1 MVTIQNA
8 ENALKSVYLG
18 VVANQLNTKSNPLFA
33 KIKQSDAN
41 IWGKDIIKLAPFG
54 INGGIGAGTETGA
67 LPTPAGNNYVQFKTA
82 LKNLFG
88 RIEISDKAVRAS
100 ANAGGAF
107 VNLLADEMEGLVKA
121 STFNLGR
128 MIYGD
133 GTGLLATVS
142 AEATTS
148 SSSIVVDDTRNII
161 EGMVLDIFTAGGD
174 VVMSGKRVVY
184 VDRLNN
190 AVYIGNITATVTA
203 GSTLYVQ
210 GSKNNEITG
219 LEAIFGTGS
228 LYGLNRTDYP
238 WLSPYVNTD
247 AVSMDDVTLQNTID
261 ALEDKAGSEVDFIAC
276 SRSARKAYQQYLT
289 YYRRNIDVAELAGGF
304 KAITFN
310 GIPVVADRFIAEG
323 TAYFLNTK
331 DFTIHQLCD
340 WQWLEGEDGKIL
352 KQNPGYPSY
361 SATLVKYADLICDRP
376 LAQAKLS
383 NISGTISSPYSE
395 IITAIEKQ
403 QTE

>member
-67 LPTPAGNNYVQFKTA
+67 LPTAAGNNYVQFKTA

-100 ANAGGAF
+100 SNAGGAF

-133 GTGLLATVS
+133 GTGLLATVTTEAG
-142 AEATTS
+142 AEAVS
-148 SSSIVVDDTRNII
+148 LVVDDARNLI
-161 EGMVLDIFTAGGD
+161 EGMVVDIFDGEGN
-174 VVMSGKRVVY
+174 VVVSGKRVTF
-184 VDRLNN
+184 VDRTNKTIYVGVLSKVIPQG
-190 AVYIGNITATVTA
+190 AK
-203 GSTLYVQ
+203 LYVQ
-210 GSKNNEITG
+210 GSKDNEITG
-219 LEAIFGTGS
+219 LEAIFGNGN

-238 WLSPYVNTD
+238 WLSPYVNNNSV
-247 AVSMDDVTLQNTID
+247 AMDDVTLQTTID
-261 ALEDKAGSEVDFIAC
+261 AIEDKAGSEVDFIAC

-289 YYRRNIDVAELAGGF
+289 YYRRNIDVTELAGGF

-310 GIPVVADRFIAEG
+310 GIPVVADRFIKDG

-331 DFTIHQLCD
+331 DFTLHQLCD

-352 KQNPGYPSY
+352 KQNPGFPSY

-376 LAQAKLS
+376 VAQAKLS
-383 NISGTISSPYSE
+383 NISGTISNPYAE
-395 IITAIEKQ
+395 IITAIESKA
-403 QTE
+403 

>member
-1 MVTIQNA
+1 MVTIKNA

-18 VVANQLNTKSNPLFA
+18 VIANQLNTKANPLLA
-33 KIKQSDAN
+33 KIKQTDSN

-67 LPTPAGNNYVQFKTA
+67 LPTPAGNSYVQFKTA

-100 ANAGGAF
+100 SNAGGAF

-128 MIYGD
+128 MVYGD
-133 GTGLLATVS
+133 GTGLLAEVT
-142 AEATTS
+142 AEAGAES
-148 SSSIVVDDTRNII
+148 ASVVVDDTRNLI
-161 EGMVLDIFTAGGD
+161 EGMVVDIFDTEGN
-174 VVMSGKRVVY
+174 VVVSGKRITF
-184 VDRLNN
+184 VDRQ
-190 AVYIGNITATVTA
+190 AKTVYLGIISKVVPQGAK
-203 GSTLYVQ
+203 LYVQ
-210 GSKNNEITG
+210 GSKDNEITG
-219 LEAIFGTGS
+219 LEAIFGNGN

-238 WLSPYVNTD
+238 WLKPYVND
-247 AVSMDDVTLQNTID
+247 ASVPMDDVTLQTTID
-261 ALEDKAGSEVDFIAC
+261 AIEDKAGSEVDFIAC
-276 SRSARKAYQQYLT
+276 SRSARKAYEQYLT

-310 GIPVVADRFIAEG
+310 GIPVVADRFIKEG
-323 TAYFLNTK
+323 TAYLLNTK
-331 DFTIHQLCD
+331 DFALHQLCD

-352 KQNPGYPSY
+352 KQNPGFPSY
-361 SATLVKYADLICDRP
+361 TATLVKYADLICDRP

-383 NISGTISSPYSE
+383 NISGTISNPYAE
-395 IITAIEKQ
+395 IITAIEAKA
-403 QTE
+403 

>member
-1 MVTIQNA
+1 MVTIKNA
-8 ENALKSVYLG
+8 EDALKSVYLG
-18 VVANQLNTKSNPLFA
+18 VVANQLNTKANPLLA
-33 KIKQSDAN
+33 KIKQTDSN

-67 LPTPAGNNYVQFKTA
+67 LPTPAGNSYVQFKTA

-100 ANAGGAF
+100 SNAGGAF

-133 GTGLLATVS
+133 GTGLLATTAQEAS
-142 AEATTS
+142 AESTS
-148 SSSIVVDDTRNII
+148 VVVDDTRNLI
-161 EGMVLDIFTAGGD
+161 EGMVVDIFDAEGN
-174 VVMSGKRVVY
+174 VIVSGKRVVF
-184 VDRLNN
+184 VDRTNK
-190 AVYIGNITATVTA
+190 TVHLGVVSVVVPQGA
-203 GSTLYVQ
+203 KLYVQ
-210 GSKNNEITG
+210 GSKDNEITG
-219 LEAIFGTGS
+219 LEAIFGNGN

-238 WLSPYVNTD
+238 WLKPYVND
-247 AVSMDDVTLQNTID
+247 ASVPMDDVTLQTTID
-261 ALEDKAGSEVDFIAC
+261 AIEDKAGSEVDFIAC

-310 GIPVVADRFIAEG
+310 GIPVVADRFIKDG
-323 TAYFLNTK
+323 SAYFLNTK
-331 DFTIHQLCD
+331 DFALHQLCD

-352 KQNPGYPSY
+352 KQNPGFPSY
-361 SATLVKYADLICDRP
+361 TATLVKYADLICDRP

-383 NISGTISSPYSE
+383 NISGTISNPYAE
-395 IITAIEKQ
+395 IITAIESKA
-403 QTE
+403 

>member
-1 MVTIQNA
+1 MVTIKNA

-18 VVANQLNTKSNPLFA
+18 VIANQLNTKANPLLA
-33 KIKQSDAN
+33 KIKQTDSN

-67 LPTPAGNNYVQFKTA
+67 LPTAAGNNYVQFKTA

-100 ANAGGAF
+100 SNAGGAF

-128 MIYGD
+128 MVYGD
-133 GTGLLATVS
+133 GTGLLAEVATEAS
-142 AEATTS
+142 AEST
-148 SSSIVVDDTRNII
+148 SIVVDDTRNLI
-161 EGMVLDIFTAGGD
+161 EGMVVDIFDTEGN
-174 VVMSGKRVVY
+174 VVVSGKRITY
-184 VDRLNN
+184 VDRQTKT
-190 AVYIGNITATVTA
+190 VYLGIISKVVPQGAK
-203 GSTLYVQ
+203 LYVQ
-210 GSKNNEITG
+210 GSKDNEITG
-219 LEAIFGTGS
+219 LEAIFGNGN

-238 WLSPYVNTD
+238 WLKPYVND
-247 AVSMDDVTLQNTID
+247 ASVPMDDVTLQTTID
-261 ALEDKAGSEVDFIAC
+261 AIEDKAGSEVDFIAC
-276 SRSARKAYQQYLT
+276 SRGARKAYQQYLT

-310 GIPVVADRFIAEG
+310 GIPVVADRFIKEG

-331 DFTIHQLCD
+331 DFALHELCD

-352 KQNPGYPSY
+352 KQNPGFPSY
-361 SATLVKYADLICDRP
+361 TATLVKYADLICDRP
-376 LAQAKLS
+376 LGQAKLS
-383 NISGTISSPYSE
+383 NISGTISNPYAE
-395 IITAIEKQ
+395 IITAIEAKA
-403 QTE
+403 

>member
-67 LPTPAGNNYVQFKTA
+67 LPTAAGNNYVQFKTA

-100 ANAGGAF
+100 SNAGGAF

-133 GTGLLATVS
+133 GTGLLATVT
-142 AEATTS
+142 AEAGAEAVS
-148 SSSIVVDDTRNII
+148 LVVDDARNLI
-161 EGMVLDIFTAGGD
+161 EGMVVDIFDGEGN
-174 VVMSGKRVVY
+174 VVVSGKRVTF
-184 VDRLNN
+184 VDRTNKTIYVGVLSKVIPQG
-190 AVYIGNITATVTA
+190 AK
-203 GSTLYVQ
+203 LYVQ
-210 GSKNNEITG
+210 GSKDNEITG
-219 LEAIFGTGS
+219 LEAIFGNGN

-238 WLSPYVNTD
+238 WLSPYVND
-247 AVSMDDVTLQNTID
+247 NSVAMDDVTLQTTID
-261 ALEDKAGSEVDFIAC
+261 AIEDKAGSEVDFIAC

-310 GIPVVADRFIAEG
+310 GIPVVADRFIKDG

-331 DFTIHQLCD
+331 DFTLHQLCD

-352 KQNPGYPSY
+352 KQNPGFPSY

-376 LAQAKLS
+376 VAQAKLS
-383 NISGTISSPYSE
+383 NISGTISNPYAE
-395 IITAIEKQ
+395 IITAIESKA
-403 QTE
+403 

>member
-1 MVTIQNA
+1 MVTIKNA

-18 VVANQLNTKSNPLFA
+18 VIANQLNTKANPLLA
-33 KIKQSDAN
+33 KIKQTDSN

-67 LPTPAGNNYVQFKTA
+67 LPTPAGNSYVQFKTA

-100 ANAGGAF
+100 SNAGGAF

-128 MIYGD
+128 MVYGD
-133 GTGLLATVS
+133 GTGLLAEVATEAS
-142 AEATTS
+142 AEST
-148 SSSIVVDDTRNII
+148 SIVVDDTRNLI
-161 EGMVLDIFTAGGD
+161 EGMVVDIFDAEGN
-174 VVMSGKRVVY
+174 VLVSGKRVTY
-184 VDRLNN
+184 VDRQTKT
-190 AVYIGNITATVTA
+190 VYLGIISKVVPQGAK
-203 GSTLYVQ
+203 LYVQ
-210 GSKNNEITG
+210 GSKDNEITG
-219 LEAIFGTGS
+219 LEAIFGNGN

-238 WLSPYVNTD
+238 WLKPYVND
-247 AVSMDDVTLQNTID
+247 ASVPMDDVTLQTTID
-261 ALEDKAGSEVDFIAC
+261 AIEDKAGSEVDFIAC

-310 GIPVVADRFIAEG
+310 GIPVVADRFIKEG

-331 DFTIHQLCD
+331 DFALHQLCD

-352 KQNPGYPSY
+352 KQNPGFPSY
-361 SATLVKYADLICDRP
+361 TATLVKYADLICDRP
-376 LAQAKLS
+376 LGQAKLS
-383 NISGTISSPYSE
+383 NISGTISNPYAE
-395 IITAIEKQ
+395 IITAIETKA
-403 QTE
+403 

>member
-18 VVANQLNTKSNPLFA
+18 VIANQLNTKANPLLA
-33 KIKQSDAN
+33 KIKQTDSN

-67 LPTPAGNNYVQFKTA
+67 LPTPAGNSYVQFKTA

-100 ANAGGAF
+100 SNAGGAF

-128 MIYGD
+128 MVYGD
-133 GTGLLATVS
+133 GTGLLAEVATEAS
-142 AEATTS
+142 AEST
-148 SSSIVVDDTRNII
+148 SIVVDDTRNLI
-161 EGMVLDIFTAGGD
+161 EGMVVDIFDTEGN
-174 VVMSGKRVVY
+174 VVVSGKRVTY
-184 VDRLNN
+184 VDRQTKT
-190 AVYIGNITATVTA
+190 VYLGIISKVVPQGAK
-203 GSTLYVQ
+203 LYVQ
-210 GSKNNEITG
+210 GSKDNEITG
-219 LEAIFGTGS
+219 LEAIFGNGN

-238 WLSPYVNTD
+238 WLKPYVND
-247 AVSMDDVTLQNTID
+247 ASVPMDDVTLQTTID
-261 ALEDKAGSEVDFIAC
+261 AIEDKAGSEVDFIAC

-310 GIPVVADRFIAEG
+310 GIPVVADRFIKEG
-323 TAYFLNTK
+323 TAYLLNTK
-331 DFTIHQLCD
+331 DFALHQLCD

-352 KQNPGYPSY
+352 KQNPGFPSY
-361 SATLVKYADLICDRP
+361 TATLVKYADLICDRP

-383 NISGTISSPYSE
+383 NISGTISNPYAE
-395 IITAIEKQ
+395 IITAIEDKA
-403 QTE
+403 

>member
-1 MVTIQNA
+1 MVTIKNA

-18 VVANQLNTKSNPLFA
+18 VIANQLNTKANPLLA
-33 KIKQSDAN
+33 KIKQTDSN

-67 LPTPAGNNYVQFKTA
+67 LPTAAGNNYVQFKTA

-100 ANAGGAF
+100 SNAGGAF

-128 MIYGD
+128 MVYGD
-133 GTGLLATVS
+133 GTGLLAAVTAEAS
-142 AEATTS
+142 AEST
-148 SSSIVVDDTRNII
+148 SIVVDDTRNLI
-161 EGMVLDIFTAGGD
+161 EGMVVDIFDAEGN
-174 VVMSGKRVVY
+174 VVVSGKRVTY
-184 VDRLNN
+184 VDRQTKT
-190 AVYIGNITATVTA
+190 VYLGIISKVVPQGAK
-203 GSTLYVQ
+203 LYVQ
-210 GSKNNEITG
+210 GSKDNEITG
-219 LEAIFGTGS
+219 LEAIFGNGN

-238 WLSPYVNTD
+238 WLKPYVND
-247 AVSMDDVTLQNTID
+247 ASVPMDDVTLQTTID
-261 ALEDKAGSEVDFIAC
+261 AIEDKAGSEVDFIAC
-276 SRSARKAYQQYLT
+276 SRGARKAYQQYLT

-310 GIPVVADRFIAEG
+310 GIPVVADRFIKEG

-331 DFTIHQLCD
+331 DFALHELCD

-352 KQNPGYPSY
+352 KQNPGFPSY
-361 SATLVKYADLICDRP
+361 TATLVKYADLICDRP

-383 NISGTISSPYSE
+383 NISGTISNPYAE
-395 IITAIEKQ
+395 IITAIEAKA
-403 QTE
+403 

>member
-18 VVANQLNTKSNPLFA
+18 VIANQLNTKANPLLA
-33 KIKQSDAN
+33 KIKQTDSN

-67 LPTPAGNNYVQFKTA
+67 LPTAAGNNYVQFKTA

-100 ANAGGAF
+100 SNAGGAF

-128 MIYGD
+128 MVYGD
-133 GTGLLATVS
+133 GTGLLAEVATEAS
-142 AEATTS
+142 AEST
-148 SSSIVVDDTRNII
+148 SIVVDDTRNLI
-161 EGMVLDIFTAGGD
+161 EGMVVDIFDTEGN
-174 VVMSGKRVVY
+174 VVVSGKRVTY
-184 VDRLNN
+184 VDRQTKT
-190 AVYIGNITATVTA
+190 VYLGIISKVVPQGAK
-203 GSTLYVQ
+203 LYVQ

-219 LEAIFGTGS
+219 LEAIFGNGN

-238 WLSPYVNTD
+238 WLTPYVNN
-247 AVSMDDVTLQNTID
+247 ASVPMDDVTLQTTID
-261 ALEDKAGSEVDFIAC
+261 AIEDKAGSEVDFIAC
-276 SRSARKAYQQYLT
+276 SRGARKAYQQYLT

-310 GIPVVADRFIAEG
+310 GIPVVADRFIKEG

-331 DFTIHQLCD
+331 DFALHELCD

-352 KQNPGYPSY
+352 KQNPGFPSY
-361 SATLVKYADLICDRP
+361 TATLVKYADLICDRP
-376 LAQAKLS
+376 LGQAKLS
-383 NISGTISSPYSE
+383 NISGTISNPYAE
-395 IITAIEKQ
+395 IITAIEAK
-403 QTE
+403 E